1 MDGFLLKLKTKKIYN
16 VVVRNIK
23 LFFSLPHLMIT
34 LFVMILSALSLLLS
48 IDLRV
53 VAPFASSVLSNVF
66 AGLITGIVLCLIS
79 SVKAIS
85 VYKTECIIIWLRELN
100 SEFLSF
106 NQLHHKMMFDKK
118 EDFESDDKYYDFI
131 YDVLCA
137 GACVTTKISQ
147 GQFDV
152 SLPFNP
158 YKYCK
163 RHFKYDAI
171 TILKKNEETREKILD
186 INTATITK
194 NELRIIFDDMENSLF
209 ELNANAL
216 SKIKELEAKKKALSS
231 SLI

>member
-1 MDGFLLKLKTKKIYN
+1 M
-16 VVVRNIK
+16 VVRNIK
-23 LFFSLPHLMIT
+23 LFFGLPHLMIT
-34 LFVMILSALSLLLS
+34 LFVIFLSALSLLLS

-85 VYKTECIIIWLRELN
+85 VYKTERIISWLHELN
-100 SEFLSF
+100 SEFLGF
-106 NQLHHKMMFDKK
+106 NNLHHKMIFDKK

-152 SLPFNP
+152 SLSFNP

-171 TILKKNEETREKILD
+171 VFLKKNEEIRENVLD
-186 INTATITK
+186 INGSTITQT
-194 NELRIIFDDMENSLF
+194 ELRRIFEEMENSLF
-209 ELNANAL
+209 ELNGKTID
-216 SKIKELEAKKKALSS
+216 KIKELEAKKKALSS